1 MKLSMWMIANRLR
14 AMDMQMELADDAPVT
29 LNSAR
34 LAYATNCVHVYP
46 DGEDVVCKGDG
57 GMLRFPHMD
66 IRTGFEVL
74 QSVFDYFEDWKSCI
88 QEHITAQNFQA
99 AISLAWQVL
108 HNPIVLFDG
117 NNRVLGITKQY
128 SPDALDVEWSYLSR
142 FGYSSIDA
150 VRQLRLNSRPL
161 SGYSQNAIP
170 GVVAADNSQV
180 NYGSATFSLSWGEV
194 SCGRLTILSSERP
207 LNPGDYQLMQLLVQM
222 LEPAMGQMFYRNE
235 QNSTVDVFLNLLLG
249 KPYGEDQLTAR
260 LRYTNWSVDSLYYV
274 TVLRMANEV
283 EGSDFYTGQIRSI
296 LQNNIYNSIVLRNE
310 EDLII
315 LSSRDLYMDQSCLDL
330 FKNLTEK
337 NPLHVGFSI
346 AYKGIA
352 GLSFLY
358 NQARYAISR
367 GLELKESDSLFRFF
381 DVAADF
387 MLEKPLGQAISAV
400 TPSIQ
405 DMWADRRG
413 GDDLVNTLRCYLN
426 YNCSAVKTAA
436 DLYIHRNT
444 VLYRVQKAE
453 EALGL
458 DFHRVYDR
466 NYYLMSVRVL
476 ELYEKRCEAVI

>member
-1 MKLSMWMIANRLR
+1 MKLSMWMIANRLS
-14 AMDMQMELADDAPVT
+14 AMDMQMELADDAPVS

-46 DGEDVVCKGDG
+46 DGNDVICKGDG
-57 GMLRFPHMD
+57 GTLRFPNMD

-74 QSVFDYFEDWKSCI
+74 QSVFDYFEDWKSCM
-88 QEHITAQNFQA
+88 QEDINAQNFQA

-108 HNPIVLFDG
+108 RNPIVLFDG
-117 NNRVLGITKQY
+117 NNRVLGITRQY

-161 SGYSQNAIP
+161 PGYSNNSIP

-180 NYGSATFSLSWGEV
+180 NYGSATFGLSWGEV
-194 SCGRLTILSSERP
+194 NCGRLTILSSERS

-249 KPYGEDQLTAR
+249 KPYGEDQLIAR

-274 TVLRMANEV
+274 CVLRMVQEEENSEY
-283 EGSDFYTGQIRSI
+283 YTTQIRSI
-296 LQNNIYNSIVLRNE
+296 LQNNIYNCIVLRNE
-310 EDLII
+310 QDLIV
-315 LSSRDLYMDQSCLDL
+315 LSSRDLSTDEAVLDL
-330 FKNLTEK
+330 FRNLTEK
-337 NPLHVGFSI
+337 NPLKVGFSI
-346 AYKGIA
+346 AYKGIS
-352 GLSFLY
+352 GIGFLY
-358 NQARYAISR
+358 TQARYAIAR
-367 GLELKESDSLFRFF
+367 GMELDSNESLFRFF
-381 DVAADF
+381 HVASDF
-387 MLEKPLGQAISAV
+387 MLEKPLLQSISAV
-400 TPSIQ
+400 RPCIQ
-405 DMWADRRG
+405 TLWQERRG

-426 YNCSAVKTAA
+426 NNCSAVKTAG

-453 EALGL
+453 EELGL
-458 DFHRVYDR
+458 DFHQVYDR
-466 NYYLMSVRVL
+466 NYYLMAIRVL
-476 ELYEKRCEAVI
+476 ELYEKRCEVEI